1 MKIEKIK
8 SISFVVILAA
18 IGLLNMGLHTNEPVS
33 KTENRN
39 LQMAPEL
46 SIEGFFK
53 EKLTTKIDAFIS
65 DQFMF
70 RSNMIAFSKSFEALR
85 GLSSDIE
92 IQTVQGDNMANAG
105 SDNENTNDNETV
117 DENPNIQ
124 INYFILEDRA
134 FRSFKK
140 NEASEISYAKAISE
154 YAQMNPDFTVY
165 SLVAPTQA
173 SFVSKKYQSYTD
185 DPFDSIKRLSTL
197 MAPEVKFL
205 NTIDLFKAN
214 SDDYLFFRTDHHW
227 NGTGAYYG
235 YVAFCEAKGLTAI
248 PIESFE
254 KLEVEDFVGS
264 FYTMTN
270 NETLKE
276 HPDTI
281 QAFVPL
287 YPVMMSRYYMD
298 ENKKVTEA
306 TPVPYSVS
314 ANLMGGV
321 PSYAIFI
328 GGDSSSTVITTD
340 SDQVAGNILVVKDSY
355 GNAFAPYLSNHYKE
369 VHIIDPRFWQ
379 GSIQDYMH
387 EHDITEVVFVNN
399 ADINLY
405 DVFDETLRKIF

>member
-8 SISFVVILAA
+8 SIGFVLILAVV
-18 IGLLNMGLHTNEPVS
+18 GLLNVGLHTNEPIS

-53 EKLTTKIDAFIS
+53 EKLTTKIDAFLS

-70 RSNMIAFSKSFEALR
+70 RSKMITFSKSFEVLR
-85 GLSSDIE
+85 GLPSDIE
-92 IQTVQGDNMANAG
+92 IQTVQGDNMANVVDDKD
-105 SDNENTNDNETV
+105 SEKNPDVEVENT
-117 DENPNIQ
+117 NIQ
-124 INYFILEDRA
+124 INYYILEDRA

-140 NEASEISYAKAISE
+140 NEASEISYAKAISD
-154 YAQMNPDFTVY
+154 YAQANPDFTVY

-173 SFVSKKYQSYTD
+173 SFAPKKYKEFTD
-185 DPFDSIKRLSTL
+185 DPFDSIERLSTF
-197 MAPEVKFL
+197 MSPEVKFL
-205 NTIDLFKAN
+205 NTISLFKEH
-214 SDDYLFFRTDHHW
+214 SEDYLFYRTDHHW

-235 YVAFCEAKGLTAI
+235 YVAFCEAKGITPI

-254 KLEVEDFVGS
+254 KIVVEGFVGS

-281 QAFVPL
+281 EAFVPL
-287 YPVMMSRYYMD
+287 YPVTMTRYYMD
-298 ENKKVTEA
+298 ENKNVTEA
-306 TPVPYSVS
+306 TPIPYSVS
-314 ANLMGGV
+314 KKLMSGV

-328 GGDSSSTVITTD
+328 GGDNSSTVIVTE
-340 SDQVAGNILVVKDSY
+340 SDAVKDNILVIKDSY

-379 GSIQDYMH
+379 GSIKDYMH
-387 EHDITEVVFVNN
+387 EHDIDEVIFVNN

-405 DVFDETLRKIF
+405 DVFDETLREIF

>member
-1 MKIEKIK
+1 MKMEKFK
-8 SISFVVILAA
+8 SIGFVLILTLVG
-18 IGLLNMGLHTNEPVS
+18 ILNMGLHSNETVS
-33 KTENRN
+33 TTENRN

-46 SIEGFFK
+46 SLEGFFK
-53 EKLTTKIDAFIS
+53 EKLTTKIDSYIS

-70 RSNMIAFSKSFEALR
+70 RDDMIAFSNDFETLR
-85 GLSSDIE
+85 GLTSEIE
-92 IQTVQGDNMANAG
+92 VQTIQGDNMANVITEEDVDKNMD
-105 SDNENTNDNETV
+105 STNSNV
-117 DENPNIQ
+117 Q

-140 NEASEISYAKAISE
+140 NEASEISYAKAISD
-154 YAQMNPDFTVY
+154 YAQENPDFTIY

-173 SFVSKKYQSYTD
+173 SFVPKKYDLYTD
-185 DPFDSIKRLSTL
+185 DPFDSIKRLSTF
-197 MAPEVKFL
+197 MSEEVKFV
-205 NTIDLFKAN
+205 NTIDLFKAH
-214 SDDYLFFRTDHHW
+214 SDDYLFYRTDHHW

-235 YVAFCEAKGLTAI
+235 YVAFCEAKGIAPI

-254 KLEVEDFVGS
+254 KIEVEDFVGS

-281 QAFVPL
+281 EAFVPL
-287 YPVMMSRYYMD
+287 YPVMMTRYYMD
-298 ENKKVTEA
+298 ENKNVTEA
-306 TPVPYSVS
+306 TPIPYSVS
-314 ANLMGGV
+314 KNLMSGV

-328 GGDSSSTVITTD
+328 GGDNSSTIIVTD
-340 SDQVAGNILVVKDSY
+340 SDKVKDNILVIKDSY
-355 GNAFAPYLSNHYKE
+355 GNSFSPYLSNHYKE

-379 GSIQDYMH
+379 GSIQAYMH
-387 EHDITEVVFVNN
+387 EHDIDEVIFVNN